1 MPLRAPLLQHV
12 VFQASAFA
20 VLNGGSLFSKD
31 GVFSVEQH
39 AIHFFADRSFKAG
52 EGVRTRIVSADGRTA
67 IWPTVDG
74 SIVFGLVDTKDAA
87 SESAI
92 LVAADERRQ
101 RKVRTIRRF
110 LREERESA
118 GTAKGEKEIT
128 RGWCANHPRVISFS
142 PFAVPALSRSS
153 LRKHRIV
160 LTFLCLLS
168 SAATKM
174 ALSEAASLPST
185 RPKTIEPSTV
195 GQIAVRP
202 SAETILVR
210 TLSPALSDLSA
221 KKFIASR
228 STENTPSS
236 ENKEPPKPRRR
247 SPGRTIRRF
256 LREERESAGTAT
268 G

>member
-12 VFQASAFA
+12 AFQASAFA
-20 VLNGGSLFSKD
+20 VLNGGSLFSED

-52 EGVRTRIVSADGRTA
+52 ESVRTRIVSADGRTA

-118 GTAKGEKEIT
+118 GTAKGEKEIP
-128 RGWCANHPRVISFS
+128 RGWCAHS
-142 PFAVPALSRSS
+142 PFAVPALSCSS
-153 LRKHRIV
+153 LRKRRIV

-247 SPGRTIRRF
+247 SPGKTIRRF
-256 LREERESAGTAT
+256 LREERESARTAT